1 MAQIAIGRLQR
12 VVHRA
17 ATKREQSGV
26 LITAII
32 SWLIETTPR
41 DNASGKADLSPS
53 IYQPQ
58 SLFTRYLLRK
68 TGGVFPPERKRYV
81 ATKRVIFPSLRRE
94 HGQSKGGNRYFPI
107 RDPPGDCI
115 LRHPLPPD
123 FFCNGKSRIK
133 TRAELEEIGKVSRG
147 FSTVLRLR
155 IHLYEMFCPKYRI
168 NGGLFLR
175 SIIFTSARKLRLFAS
190 KRRTRKTKVLFTMI
204 WNVLILVHV
213 YFSIIMKYIP

>member
-1 MAQIAIGRLQR
+1 MIN
-12 VVHRA
+12 
-17 ATKREQSGV
+17 
-26 LITAII
+26 
-32 SWLIETTPR
+32 R
-41 DNASGKADLSPS
+41 DNAKRQRLGESRFVAEHLSAPV
-53 IYQPQ
+53 

-190 KRRTRKTKVLFTMI
+190 KRRTRKTKVLFTLI
-204 WNVLILVHV
+204 RNALILV